1 MTLEK
6 DPNFEEKL
14 SFCLKNSIRNLVE
27 FNPSS
32 GKSANLHFDGLSLQ
46 KDVMFEL
53 KKYRRVAS
61 WKIIDS
67 FKMA

>member
-14 SFCLKNSIRNLVE
+14 SFCLKNSMRNLVE

-32 GKSANLHFDGLSLQ
+32 GKSANLHFDGLSL
-46 KDVMFEL
+46 
-53 KKYRRVAS
+53 
-61 WKIIDS
+61 
-67 FKMA
+67 